1 MSVAAGQHAVTP
13 SPQPPIVW
21 SRGARLVASLAL
33 AYHLVAVMIHPLGT
47 MPQFDTPGA
56 PPILPEAIRPAFQP
70 YITAL
75 SLDHTY
81 KFFAP
86 NPGPSH
92 LLRYDLY
99 YADGRKEIGD
109 LRNQFPDKTQHWP
122 RLLYHRY
129 FMLAEALPR
138 PREIPPQTMAPP
150 GVATLGELVPPE
162 RVPNAPGQTTPIADG
177 PTPAE
182 TFYRGIAERLARKH
196 GASRVDVFY
205 RTHVFLD
212 PQELAAGRK
221 SDDPDTYSEQLLVS
235 YTAGKQK

>member
-1 MSVAAGQHAVTP
+1 MSVAADKFAAKP
-13 SPQPPIVW
+13 AAPPIGW
-21 SRGARLVASLAL
+21 SLGARVVVSAAL
-33 AYHLVAVMIHPLGT
+33 LYHLVAVLIHPLGT

-56 PPILPEAIRPAFQP
+56 PPILPETVRPAFQP

-129 FMLAEALPR
+129 FMLAESLPR
-138 PREIPPQTMAPP
+138 PRETPPASAP
-150 GVATLGELVPPE
+150 GVATLGEIV
-162 RVPNAPGQTTPIADG
+162 
-177 PTPAE
+177 PAE
-182 TFYRGIAERLARKH
+182 NVPRAPPAEGPPPAEIYYRGIAERLARKH

-205 RTHVFLD
+205 RTHLFLD
-212 PQELAAGRK
+212 PPDLAAGRK
-221 SDDPDTYSEQLLVS
+221 SDDPDTYREQLLVS
-235 YTAGKQK
+235 YTPGEQK

>member
-1 MSVAAGQHAVTP
+1 MSAAAAGHVATP

-21 SRGARLVASLAL
+21 GLGARVVASLVL
-33 AYHLVAVMIHPLGT
+33 AYHLVAVLIHPLGT

-56 PPILPEAIRPAFQP
+56 PPILPEAVRPAFQP

-129 FMLAEALPR
+129 FMLAESLPR
-138 PREIPPQTMAPP
+138 PREPAPANTALMPPP
-150 GVATLGELVPPE
+150 GVAALGEVVPAE
-162 RVPNAPGQTTPIADG
+162 RVPNTAPLTEG
-177 PTPAE
+177 PPPAE
-182 TFYRGIAERLARKH
+182 IFYRGIAEHLARKH

-212 PQELAAGRK
+212 PQELEAGRK
-221 SDDPDTYSEQLLVS
+221 SDDADTYSEQLLVS
-235 YTAGKQK
+235 YTAGEQK

>member
-1 MSVAAGQHAVTP
+1 MSVAAGQHAATP
-13 SPQPPIVW
+13 VPQPPIVW
-21 SRGARLVASLAL
+21 SLGARVVVSLAL
-33 AYHLVAVMIHPLGT
+33 AYHIVAVLIHPLGT

-56 PPILPEAIRPAFQP
+56 PPILPEAVRPAFQP

-109 LRNQFPDKTQHWP
+109 LKNQFPDKTQHWP

-129 FMLAEALPR
+129 FMLAESLPR
-138 PREIPPQTMAPP
+138 PREPAPSGIAPP
-150 GVATLGELVPPE
+150 GVATLGEVVPAE
-162 RVPNAPGQTTPIADG
+162 IVPSSPVVEG
-177 PTPAE
+177 PPPAE

-196 GASRVDVFY
+196 GATRVDVFY

-212 PQELAAGRK
+212 PQELEAGRK
-221 SDDPDTYSEQLLVS
+221 SDDADTYSEQLLVS
-235 YTAGKQK
+235 YTTGERK